1 MSCTQEE
8 FEIDINGKLHGW
20 EAVVLL
26 PFIDEAVLL
35 RAIKVSLMR
44 HALPCLVLSCL
55 VLSCLAL
62 LCLVLPCLVLSCQA
76 NPGLTRCE

>member
-1 MSCTQEE
+1 MCTYYAQEA

-35 RAIKVSLMR
+35 RAIKVNLM
-44 HALPCLVLSCL
+44 
-55 VLSCLAL
+55 SCLAL
-62 LCLVLPCLVLSCQA
+62 SCVVLCCLALSCVVLRLI
-76 NPGLTRCE
+76 GMRTRA

>member
-1 MSCTQEE
+1 MQEE

-35 RAIKVSLMR
+35 RAIKVRL
-44 HALPCLVLSCL
+44 LS
-55 VLSCLAL
+55 
-62 LCLVLPCLVLSCQA
+62 CLVLPCLVFPCS
-76 NPGLTRCE
+76 